1 MQHFARA
8 ARLLI
13 ASGVLLISAAIGLL
27 AFSGT
32 ASATATL
39 TVTPSTGLSN
49 GSVVTVSGSG
59 FADSS
64 TGAVLECNSDPGQP
78 TISVAGNAVPVSC
91 TSPFSSLHT
100 TTSGGALAAVSFTI
114 KQGTVGPPATG
125 TDSSGGQA
133 STDAANYPCP
143 PTPAQVTDGDD
154 CTIAFG
160 DQAGD
165 EATVVISFGGVA
177 PTTTT
182 TTEGG
187 TTTTTTS
194 STTTTTTEAPT
205 TTTTTAAPTGPNIT
219 VVPNTGLVS
228 GTVVSVS
235 GSLFDD
241 NATGGLLE
249 CSTATGQPT
258 ISVAGNDVP
267 VSCTNPLLN
276 LATTTASGD
285 LAAKTFTITEGTVG
299 PPATGTDSGG
309 GNAATDAA
317 SYPCP
322 PTAAQVAAGATCEMT
337 FGDSGGA
344 SASAPITFASQT
356 TTTTTVISGQTTGT
370 TTSGGTTKTVLPD
383 GTLAFTGAGPGVWF
397 LAITG
402 LILLDIGFLL
412 MTTYYRPRDLIVI
425 AGRRAGRI
433 LGGR

>member
-8 ARLLI
+8 ARLSI
-13 ASGVLLISAAIGLL
+13 ATGILLISGAIGLL

-49 GSVVTVSGSG
+49 GSVVTVTGAG
-59 FADSS
+59 FAASS
-64 TGAVLECNSDPGQP
+64 TGAVLECNTDPGQP

-100 TTSGGALAAVSFTI
+100 TTSTGALAAVSYTVTE
-114 KQGTVGPPATG
+114 GVVGPPAAG
-125 TDSSGGQA
+125 TDSSGGSA
-133 STDAANYPCP
+133 ATDAESYPCP
-143 PTPAQVTDGDD
+143 PTAAQVSDGDT

-160 DQAGD
+160 DQDGD
-165 EATVVISFGGVA
+165 DATQVISFGGGS

-182 TTEGG
+182 TTSPTTTTTSATTTTTTAS

-194 STTTTTTEAPT
+194 
-205 TTTTTAAPTGPNIT
+205 APTGPNVT
-219 VVPNTGLVS
+219 VTPNTGLMS

-249 CSTATGQPT
+249 CSTAAGQPT

-276 LATTTASGD
+276 LATTTATGD
-285 LAAKTFTITEGTVG
+285 LAAKTFTIVEGTVG
-299 PPATGTDSGG
+299 PPATGTDSSGG
-309 GNAATDAA
+309 DAATDAA

-344 SASAPITFASQT
+344 SASAPISFASS
-356 TTTTTVISGQTTGT
+356 TTTTTVVTGHATQTTT
-370 TTSGGTTKTVLPD
+370 PSGTTKTVLPD
-383 GTLAFTGAGPGVWF
+383 GTLAFTGAGPGVW
-397 LAITG
+397 LMAIAG

-412 MTTYYRPRDLIVI
+412 MTTYYRPRELVVI
-425 AGRRAGRI
+425 AGRRVGRVF
-433 LGGR
+433 GGR